1 MKQNYPSFSRKSYSI
16 FSDIYAILTVG
27 KTLNKN
33 KYMKHTKPGFEII
46 ESSFGSSFYY
56 SKYGEKL
63 NNTAHIWHY
72 HPEIEMVFVNG
83 GSGKRQIGS
92 HLSYYTDGD
101 LILIGSNLPHCG
113 FTDDSTGNKNET
125 VIQMKPDFLG
135 SDFLNLQET
144 KYISELF
151 NKAKGGI
158 AFGPDTIKAVGKR
171 IEMMDHQP
179 PFERLLSLLTVLK
192 ELENAKDYKILNASG
207 FSMEM
212 QAQDNDRINM
222 IFNYVKDHFHEEIIL
237 DEVAE
242 MASMTT
248 PSFCRYFKKTTK
260 KTFTKFVNEYRIVH
274 AAKLLA
280 EKQTSIANISYESGF
295 YNFSHFNKLFKE
307 FTGKSASEYRKELKS
322 VLK

>member
-1 MKQNYPSFSRKSYSI
+1 
-16 FSDIYAILTVG
+16 
-27 KTLNKN
+27 
-33 KYMKHTKPGFEII
+33 MKHTKPGYEII

-56 SKYGEKL
+56 SKYAENL
-63 NNTAHIWHY
+63 NNKAHLWHY

-92 HLSYYTDGD
+92 HLSYYTEGD

-113 FTDDSTGNKNET
+113 FTDTNTGNKNET

-135 SDFLNLQET
+135 TDFLNLPET
-144 KYISELF
+144 KHINDLF
-151 NKAKGGI
+151 GKAKGGI
-158 AFGPDTIKAVGKR
+158 AFGATTKKAVGHK
-171 IEMMDHQP
+171 IEVMDSQQ
-179 PFERLLSLLTVLK
+179 PFERLLTLLSVLK
-192 ELENAKDYKILNASG
+192 DLEKASDYKILNAAG

-212 QAQDNDRINM
+212 QVQDNDRINM
-222 IFNYVKDHFHEEIIL
+222 IFNYVKDHFQEEINLADIS
-237 DEVAE
+237 A

-248 PSFCRYFKKTTK
+248 PSFCRYFKKITK
-260 KTFTKFVNEYRIVH
+260 KTFTKFVNEYRVVH

-295 YNFSHFNKLFKE
+295 NNFSHFNKLFQE

-322 VLK
+322 VFK